1 MHPHFLESRLQ
12 STFKSNYFAPANKVL
27 CDKGALRVKQTL
39 GKNTWKGCVQQPFD
53 PSLMTGA
60 KQVILNQNEK
70 KRFLQLLWVK
80 HPLGLLWF
88 V

>member
-53 PSLMTGA
+53 PQSDDRGETGHT
-60 KQVILNQNEK
+60 QPEMRK
-70 KRFLQLLWVK
+70 KGFFSCY
-80 HPLGLLWF
+80 G
-88 V
+88 